1 MSLSVAL
8 TGERVDLHLD
18 LAPDKCPGKQ
28 PTRGAPLPPRRAP
41 RNALLRQSFAALN
54 RTIQEQAAR
63 IHELEHFATAHAD
76 DLAGVRGACEE
87 RIARAEA
94 AFNTA
99 RDQLVESHHLSAAEL
114 RSARESHTAELVGL
128 RCAYSEYAA
137 ESKRAA
143 YALAGPIPT
152 PSLSE
157 SELRREADCRDRSHA
172 LITAAL
178 EDRLRKAADHCF
190 KQRTAI
196 LERDQYIQKIRRLLA
211 KSRASPDSGSTPAA
225 PPIPTDA
232 HPASGDA
239 CPRGPVLLGNHT
251 AIPGSP
257 GDPSGL
263 PPGLGGPAHLWDQSA
278 GDYDPEDP
286 TYVTRAETEF
296 ALDAFTTLF
305 QSGDPL
311 FYTLLGVAVPAYIQ
325 PQDSGPSLDP
335 PNLPDCVS
343 PPRLTEPRPAP
354 DPAPTGHPAKRPGPQ
369 LRFPNVRP
377 PQPRPY
383 EAQFTY
389 LSLDPAICSEL
400 LRNRHATESP
410 DSSDSE

>member
-8 TGERVDLHLD
+8 TGDRVNLQLD
-18 LAPDKCPGKQ
+18 LAPDNCPDKQ
-28 PTRGAPLPPRRAP
+28 PTRGAPLQPRRLP
-41 RNALLRQSFAALN
+41 RNALLRQSCAALN

-63 IHELEHFATAHAD
+63 IQELERFANAHAD
-76 DLAGVRGACEE
+76 DLAGVRGACDE

-99 RDQLVESHHLSAAEL
+99 RDQLVETHHQSAAEL

-157 SELRREADCRDRSHA
+157 SELRREADCRSHA
-172 LITAAL
+172 LIIAAL
-178 EDRLRKAADHCF
+178 EDRLRHAADHCF

-196 LERDQYIQKIRRLLA
+196 LERDQYIHKIRRLLA
-211 KSRASPDSGSTPAA
+211 KSRASPDSGGAPAA
-225 PPIPTDA
+225 PHTPTDA

-239 CPRGPVLLGNHT
+239 CPRGPVLLGNRT

-257 GDPSGL
+257 GKSSGL
-263 PPGLGGPAHLWDQSA
+263 PPGLGGPAHLWGQSA

-286 TYVTRAETEF
+286 TYVTRAETEL
-296 ALDAFTTLF
+296 ALNAFTTLL
-305 QSGDPL
+305 QSGDPH
-311 FYTLLGVAVPAYIQ
+311 FYSLLGVALPAYIQ

-343 PPRLTEPRPAP
+343 PPRPIKPRPAP
-354 DPAPTGHPAKRPGPQ
+354 DPALTGPPTKRPGPQ

-377 PQPRPY
+377 PKLRSY
-383 EAQFTY
+383 EDQFTY
-389 LSLDPAICSEL
+389 LSLDPALCSEL
-400 LRNRHATESP
+400 IRNRHATESP